1 MKNYSFFFF
10 LILISQFVLGQTVK
24 TQVLFDKDSFNLN
37 QPAKQKLGKVCLDIL
52 NTKKDFE
59 LVLTGHTDSDGS
71 QEYNDLLSKKRTEA
85 VTAFL
90 VDKGIARDKIKVE
103 YFGELHPKVDNVDE
117 AAMAVNRRVELT
129 ISYLKPLVIPK
140 PEVVVIADTPPA
152 INRCLT
158 DTILKLP
165 KGTTLRMSICD
176 FEKNRVALLSSY
188 ELTTMDDILESDLS
202 FRTDRGDDLI
212 TGGMIKIGD
221 EDTEFEYPVTVTMPL
236 IPNFYACNDSA
247 ILERMRLYRANHSGD
262 WADSDSVNVGFVG
275 NTTTFTFTVLSGGFF
290 NCDAI
295 GFAPVRVLAQA
306 GSALFSPIAKYLQEK
321 RNTLK
326 IKAPKGEKFSSVRI
340 ATQCVSCSQPTII
353 TNKSVSYNKSR
364 TKAKIKL
371 GCCLSDQVKVNYK
384 LKKRKGRKTVELQD
398 MKKIGGKK
406 LANCGSSAGVLA
418 AIRRAFKPLPKVYRN
433 YRIKES

>member
-1 MKNYSFFFF
+1 MNNYSLLFF
-10 LILISQFVLGQTVK
+10 LILTSQFVLGQTVK
-24 TQVLFDKDSFNLN
+24 TYVLFEKDSSNLN
-37 QPAKQKLGKVCLDIL
+37 QSAKQKLGKICLDIL
-52 NTKKDFE
+52 QTKNDFE
-59 LVLTGHTDSDGS
+59 ITLTGHTDSDGS
-71 QEYNDLLSKKRTEA
+71 NEYNDRLSKKRTET

-90 VDKGIARDKIKVE
+90 IKKGIVEDKVKVE

-129 ISYLKPLVIPK
+129 ITYLKPADIPE
-140 PEVVVIADTPPA
+140 PEVVDTPV
-152 INRCLT
+152 INQCLT
-158 DTILKLP
+158 DTVLQLP

-176 FEKNRVALLSSY
+176 FEKNREALLSSY
-188 ELTTMDDILESDLS
+188 ELTTMDEILESDLS
-202 FRTDRGDDLI
+202 FRTARGEDLI
-212 TGGMIKIGD
+212 TGGMIKIGE
-221 EDTEFEYPVTVTMPL
+221 EDTEFEYPVAVTMPL
-236 IPNFYACNDSA
+236 IPNFYGCNDSA
-247 ILERMRLYRANHSGD
+247 VLRRMRLYRANHSGD

-295 GFAPVRVLAQA
+295 GFAPLRAFAQA
-306 GSALFSPIAKYLQEK
+306 GSAIFSPIAKYIQEK

-326 IKAPKGEKFSSVRI
+326 IKAPRGEKFSSVRI

-364 TKAKIKL
+364 TRAKIKL

-398 MKKIGGKK
+398 LKKIGRKK
-406 LANCGSSAGVLA
+406 LANCGSSAGILA
-418 AIRRAFKPLPKVYRN
+418 AIRSVFKPVPKVYRN